1 MPESGGWVESVEQL
15 EKYMEIHPESDRYVD
30 LAEQLVL
37 AGRPEEALRWC
48 ERGLLSHP
56 HPVAG
61 YVVLGKVLFALSGS
75 SIGIPMQMAAARF
88 ERFCL
93 TENVFSE

>member
-1 MPESGGWVESVEQL
+1 MRWLHHLMGL
-15 EKYMEIHPESDRYVD
+15 EGFDAFD
-30 LAEQLVL
+30 LEGIDPSSLTDLQ
-37 AGRPEEALRWC
+37 RT
-48 ERGLLSHP
+48 
-56 HPVAG
+56 
-61 YVVLGKVLFALSGS
+61 VLGIEGNKVLFALSGS